1 MKALRLFIRE
11 HSAYIVFHALLTVF
25 ILSLYWL
32 DGFRNVDTAV
42 YSVVM
47 VLILTTLFL
56 AARFIGRR
64 AYYNRILRH
73 PAKMEDLLMRTSKSP
88 ETSEAERFGHEVY
101 GIYQKEVQALRSEN
115 ERHETFMNQWVHQMK
130 TPLSVISL
138 LLQEEE
144 VDREAIGEEADRIRR
159 GLETVLLNARLG
171 TFERDMQIA
180 RADLGS
186 LVREVISDHKK
197 LFITNRVYPSSSIE
211 EGLTVTTDPK
221 WMKTIIAQF
230 ITNAVKYTRGEG
242 KHVYFSADRTED
254 GIRLTVRDEGIGI
267 PASDLKR
274 VTHAFFTGEN
284 GRLTGEST
292 GMGLFIA
299 KEVCDQL
306 GHGLEIESE
315 PGEGTAVSVTF
326 REKKEEGKEEAHADR
341 QH

>member
-1 MKALRLFIRE
+1 MNAFRLFIRE
-11 HSAYIVFHALLTVF
+11 YSAYLVFHLLLTVF
-25 ILSLYWL
+25 ILSMYWL

-47 VLILTTLFL
+47 VFILTSLFL
-56 AARFIGRR
+56 ASRFIGRR
-64 AYYNRILRH
+64 AYYNRVLRH
-73 PAKMEDLLMRTSKSP
+73 PTKMEDLLMRTAKTP
-88 ETSEAERFGHEVY
+88 ETAETERFGHEVY
-101 GIYQKEVQALRSEN
+101 GIYQKEVQALRSEK

-144 VDREAIGEEADRIRR
+144 VDRDAIGEEADRIRR

-171 TFERDMQIA
+171 TFERDMQIS
-180 RADLGS
+180 RADLAS
-186 LVREVISDHKK
+186 LVRETISEHKK
-197 LFITNRVYPSSSIE
+197 LFISSRVYPSSTVEDGIM
-211 EGLTVTTDPK
+211 VTTDPK

-230 ITNAVKYTRGEG
+230 ITNAVKYTQEEG
-242 KHVYFSADRTED
+242 GHVYFTADRTDE
-254 GIRLTVRDEGIGI
+254 GVRLIVRDEGIGI
-267 PASDLKR
+267 PASDLNR

-306 GHGLEIESE
+306 GHGLEIDSE
-315 PGEGTAVSVTF
+315 PGKGTAVTVIF
-326 REKKEEGKEEAHADR
+326 REKKEERKEETDVDR
-341 QH
+341 QS